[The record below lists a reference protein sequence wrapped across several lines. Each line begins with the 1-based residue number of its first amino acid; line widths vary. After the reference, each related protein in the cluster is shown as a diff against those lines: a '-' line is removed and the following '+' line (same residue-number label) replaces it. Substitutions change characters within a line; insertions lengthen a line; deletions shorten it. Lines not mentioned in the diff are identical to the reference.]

1 MKGASALAD
10 SRTNAVPAVEIPPPP
25 QIWNIHG
32 QNTDIVQGY
41 PAFPAQYSGP
51 NSLRDGGQTR
61 ETVSLDLLAGVRLW
75 SGAEAHVDGL
85 MWQGFG
91 VGQTL
96 GVESYPNGEA
106 FRLGTEAPNVNF
118 TRVFIRQTIG
128 MGGDTQTVADDAL
141 DLAGK
146 VNVSRLVLTVGRF
159 SAKDIF
165 DNNSYANDPRTQFM
179 SWGLMA
185 NEAWDYPA
193 DALGFTT
200 GLAIELYQPN
210 WAWRY
215 GFFQVPDDSNG
226 TAMDGHVLD
235 AWGMVTELER
245 DYSLVGH
252 PGAVRLLGYLNRA
265 QMGSYAAA
273 LSEPGTD
280 IIATRTFRSK
290 YGVGLNAEQEII
302 KNVGVF
308 TRLGWSDGQHEA
320 WNFSDV
326 DYTITGGVSV
336 KGAAWH
342 RPDDTVG
349 LAGVCNGITRTHQEY
364 LAAGGSGVLAG
375 DGRLRYGWE
384 KSVETY
390 YDVQIWKTLH
400 ASVDYQYVTDPA
412 FNQARGPI
420 SFFGGRVHWEF

>member
-1 MKGASALAD
+1 
-10 SRTNAVPAVEIPPPP
+10 
-25 QIWNIHG
+25 
-32 QNTDIVQGY
+32 
-41 PAFPAQYSGP
+41 
-51 NSLRDGGQTR
+51 
-61 ETVSLDLLAGVRLW
+61 
-75 SGAEAHVDGL
+75 
-85 MWQGFG
+85 
-91 VGQTL
+91 
-96 GVESYPNGEA
+96 
-106 FRLGTEAPNVNF
+106 
-118 TRVFIRQTIG
+118 